1 MVDKEYISIG
11 KGTYGINSN
20 TVVWD
25 IPAYNYNNIKAQP
38 KLTVG
43 NFCSVGLGVKIYLG
57 GNHRYDWV
65 TTYPFHVSYLNPNK
79 YSLPNHDGG
88 NDYPGY
94 PHSNGDITIGND
106 VWIGE
111 SSTILSGIEIGDGA
125 VIAANSNVVKNVEPY
140 SIVGGNP
147 TKHIKYRFTGEQ
159 ITELLKIKW
168 WDMEDSIINELL
180 PFMYSNDIN
189 TFIKKSLKFV

>member
-1 MVDKEYISIG
+1 MV
-11 KGTYGINSN
+11 
-20 TVVWD
+20 
-25 IPAYNYNNIKAQP
+25 
-38 KLTVG
+38 
-43 NFCSVGLGVKIYLG
+43 
-57 GNHRYDWV
+57 
-65 TTYPFHVSYLNPNK
+65 
-79 YSLPNHDGG
+79 
-88 NDYPGY
+88 
-94 PHSNGDITIGND
+94 TIGND

-189 TFIKKSLKFV
+189 TFIKKSLIFV